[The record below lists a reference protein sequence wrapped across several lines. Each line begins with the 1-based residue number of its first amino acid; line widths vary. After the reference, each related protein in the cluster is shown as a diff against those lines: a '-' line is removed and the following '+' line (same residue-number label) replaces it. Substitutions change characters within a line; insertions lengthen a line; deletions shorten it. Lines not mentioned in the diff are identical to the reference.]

1 MLEII
6 KDVESEIFVI
16 SQIIKSYDENFVL
29 LENESNNFLVYSKS
43 KILVD
48 ANNLIKESLS
58 PILFLKES
66 NSFDKPKLID
76 IINNI
81 YQRVF
86 EAIRLSHN
94 AELQNLSLNISK
106 LKISEINL
114 SAYSSFINKSL
125 KNLAPFDCSI
135 SDDFIEAKE
144 IVDSNILELKIEEE
158 RILNRKNRTKIF
170 DFIFN
175 RKSNI
180 FFTEISNVL
189 DNSKINEYFDS
200 ETNSQNY
207 NSDENIYDENNA
219 ASRYSN
225 NIFAK
230 YLNI

>member
-1 MLEII
+1 MLDII
-6 KDVESEIFVI
+6 KDVESEIFII
-16 SQIIKSYDENFVL
+16 SQLIKSYDDNFVL

-43 KILVD
+43 KILVN
-48 ANNLIKESLS
+48 ANNLINESLS

-66 NSFDKPKLID
+66 NSFDKSKLMD

-86 EAIRLSHN
+86 EAIRLLHN
-94 AELQNLSLNISK
+94 AELQNLSLNIYK
-106 LKISEINL
+106 LKINQINF

-125 KNLAPFDCSI
+125 KNLTPFDCSI

-144 IVDSNILELKIEEE
+144 IVDSNILELKIEKE

-180 FFTEISNVL
+180 FFAEISNVI

-207 NSDENIYDENNA
+207 NSDENIYDGNNA

-225 NIFAK
+225 
-230 YLNI
+230 L